1 MQPFTVLGISM
12 TPLIWTLLALGL
24 IAGGTTGGYFAGR
37 KAGGENTS
45 AAQAAQAAQAAADAA
60 TGTAEALAAN
70 TAALTELTAAAGRP
84 VVLDA
89 ETRASLAADVPAG
102 CLDPAASVTPACLV
116 AQCWRFGQSAAQRPE
131 GCGDLLKDAR
141 LQSWI
146 AVCGRDAEGR
156 PDWDCVTTAQ
166 EKARR

>member
-1 MQPFTVLGISM
+1 M
-12 TPLIWTLLALGL
+12 TPLPWILLTVGL
-24 IAGGTTGGYFAGR
+24 AAGTAGGFLLGRNQTDSGAG
-37 KAGGENTS
+37 
-45 AAQAAQAAQAAADAA
+45 AAQAAQAAADAA

-70 TAALTELTAAAGRP
+70 TEAISALTAAAGRP
-84 VVLDA
+84 LVLDA
-89 ETRASLAADVPAG
+89 ETRAGLAADVPAG

-141 LQSWI
+141 LQSWV
-146 AVCGRDAEGR
+146 AVCGRDAAGK
-156 PDWDCVTTAQ
+156 PDWDCVSAAQ